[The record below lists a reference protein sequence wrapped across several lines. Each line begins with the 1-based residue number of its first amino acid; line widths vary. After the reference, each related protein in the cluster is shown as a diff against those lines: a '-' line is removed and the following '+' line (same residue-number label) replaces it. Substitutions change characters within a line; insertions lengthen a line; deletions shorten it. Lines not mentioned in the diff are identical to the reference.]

1 MSDYTSAK
9 DIASDNLVYI
19 DGLATARDAVNLMKK
34 FNVEALIIE
43 KRNEKDANGI
53 LVLSD
58 IVRGVIVPDIN
69 LDDVSVYEIM
79 VKPVISIPAS
89 LNIRYVPRFLKV
101 ANVNAAPVEEDGKYI
116 GLISLKDIVFNL

>member
-19 DGLATARDAVNLMKK
+19 DGLASARDAVNLMKK

-58 IVRGVIVPDIN
+58 IVRGVIVPDKK

>member
-58 IVRGVIVPDIN
+58 IVRGVIVPDKN

>member
-19 DGLATARDAVNLMKK
+19 DGLASARDAVNLMKK

-58 IVRGVIVPDIN
+58 IVRGVIVPDKK
-69 LDDVSVYEIM
+69 LEDVSVYEIM

-101 ANVNAAPVEEDGKYI
+101 ANVNAAPVEENGKYI